1 MSKAKEIEG
10 LECGA
15 SAADGTKLVLRVRFE
30 EMWSLRAE
38 ALDWSDIEGVHDMR
52 VASRRLRSALRDF
65 KPFLKQSKLR
75 GVSDELKKLADA
87 LGTVR
92 DEDVAIEALEK
103 LAAEDAPPEVVAGV
117 KQFAMARR
125 MQREGERAAL
135 VKALEDVSLSGLQA
149 KFDKKIEKALKVS
162 RDGDKKDESNAF
174 ETSFRQ
180 AGREI
185 IKARVEELR
194 SLSAGLYQPR
204 KTKPLHRIRIA
215 AKRLRYAVELFAQCW
230 NDSLAPFAKE
240 VAEMQGSLGD
250 LHDCDVWIEEFGK
263 LLTDRSK
270 GASRFEAAQA
280 MEPERRAAIWLLRH
294 YAKARTKHYRKS
306 LARWQEWETSKF
318 FARLNQQLETR
329 PPIELSSITL
339 SAAGAV
345 DADLRAQHA

>member
-1 MSKAKEIEG
+1 MSKAKEIAG

-15 SAADGTKLVLRVRFE
+15 SAASGIRRVLGVRFK

-65 KPFLKQSKLR
+65 KPYLKQSKLR
-75 GVSDELKKLADA
+75 GVSDELKKIADA

-92 DEDVAIEALEK
+92 DEDVAIDTLEK
-103 LAAEDAPPEVVAGV
+103 LAAEAPTEFVAGV

-125 MQREGERAAL
+125 MRREGERAAL

-162 RDGDKKDESNAF
+162 RDGDKKDESNAL

-185 IKARVEELR
+185 IRARVEELR
-194 SLSAGLYQPR
+194 SLSAGFYQPR

-215 AKRLRYAVELFAQCW
+215 SKRLRYAVELFAQCW

-240 VAEMQGSLGD
+240 VEEMQGSLGD

-270 GASRFEAAQA
+270 GASRVAAAQA
-280 MEPERRAAIWLLRH
+280 VEPERLAAVWLLRH

-306 LARWQEWETSKF
+306 LASWQEWETSKF

-329 PPIELSSITL
+329 PPIELSSVTL
-339 SAAGAV
+339 SAADAV
-345 DADLRAQHA
+345 AADLRAQHA